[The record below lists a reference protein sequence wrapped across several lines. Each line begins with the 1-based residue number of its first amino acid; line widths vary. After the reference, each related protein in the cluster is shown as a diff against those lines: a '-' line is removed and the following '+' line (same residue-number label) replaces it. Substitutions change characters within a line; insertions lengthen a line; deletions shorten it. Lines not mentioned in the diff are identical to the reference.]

1 MKPNF
6 GVPYLGVAPLPL
18 PSWLAQAT
26 AAKMLDE
33 PFPLGEV
40 LQESLFYPSCGS
52 DGGPV
57 RYLGK
62 WINSF
67 VYVDYGYSRQ
77 KFLDELA
84 ARPFVG
90 YQVVGMRGVSF
101 TELAP
106 NGWRTP
112 VLSSF
117 EIRESNRYLK
127 ERVGQ
132 PFCEWVIFE
141 REMSTPPSH
150 GPERFSL
157 LYMHADGADA
167 YQSLYV
173 GNDLCA
179 KGIAVI
185 QPGCGFGR
193 NWTDFNDPQAVLA
206 RLVMGNPAGVPD
218 FYLGGGIGPRKY
230 LSPRWPEYSSL
241 LGWYPYGGIGS
252 VGVWERAK

>member
-1 MKPNF
+1 MKIKAGLPS
-6 GVPYLGVAPLPL
+6 LGGSSFPLPD
-18 PSWLAQAT
+18 WLANAT
-26 AAKMLDE
+26 ADKMLDA
-33 PFPLGEV
+33 PFPLRAV

-57 RYLGK
+57 RFLGK

-84 ARPFVG
+84 ASPFLG
-90 YQVVGMRGVSF
+90 YQVVGMRSVAF
-101 TELAP
+101 AELAP

-112 VLSSF
+112 ILSSF
-117 EIRESNRYLK
+117 ELRESNRYLK

-157 LYMHADGADA
+157 LYMHADGAEA

-173 GNDLCA
+173 GNDFCA
-179 KGIAVI
+179 KAIAVI
-185 QPGCGFGR
+185 QPGHAFGR

-206 RLVMGNPAGVPD
+206 RVVMGNPVGVPD
-218 FYLGGGIGPRKY
+218 FYLGGGAGPRKY
-230 LSPRWPEYSSL
+230 LPPQWPEYSSL

-252 VGVWERAK
+252 VGVWEGTK